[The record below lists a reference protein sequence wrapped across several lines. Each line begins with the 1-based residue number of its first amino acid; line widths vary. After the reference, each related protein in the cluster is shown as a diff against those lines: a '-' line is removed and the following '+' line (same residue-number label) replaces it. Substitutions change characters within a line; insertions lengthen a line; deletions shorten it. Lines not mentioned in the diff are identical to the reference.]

1 MHIQLRLDTQQ
12 HQKPNNIVLIRRGT
26 KLNTIELGSVVR
38 VQEIM
43 YKILNLSTFFK
54 KYMFYFYCT
63 ILDIAY
69 MKYISVLDY
78 VMLIRLQ

>member
-26 KLNTIELGSVVR
+26 KLNTIELGSAVR

-43 YKILNLSTFFK
+43 YKILNLSTFVK
-54 KYMFYFYCT
+54 KYICSIF
-63 ILDIAY
+63 IALNL
-69 MKYISVLDY
+69 KL
-78 VMLIRLQ
+78 LT